1 MKIVLFSDYYYPTI
15 KSGSIVIKDLA
26 SELSRIGHEAIV
38 VTFNEKQKEFLSDQ
52 YEDGIRVI
60 RVRSKLRQYGMVGRL
75 ISEVR
80 YSSLIIKGLKKI
92 NLDEVDGVISF
103 SPSIFYYK
111 AITWIKNKYKIKAYL
126 IVRDIFPKWLLDA
139 GIIKEGP
146 LFSFFKRA
154 EIKLY
159 NSVDYIGIE
168 SIKDLDYF
176 KSYLDNETQL
186 EVLDNWGSSIN
197 VDQIQSHESSP
208 LSKDLINIIYG
219 GNMADAQDLYSLL
232 NDLEDSVLDNKAFLT
247 LIGSGHQLENIKSLI
262 KKKNLKNVKLLEE
275 VDQKTYLTI
284 LKGADIGLVSLN
296 KKLKSNN
303 FPLKM
308 MGYIQQSKPILAS
321 VNKGNEII
329 NIIKE
334 NDIGQVSLSGD
345 KKGLNE
351 NFLSMIK
358 DKDRLRKQGENA
370 LKLFQ
375 RRFTVNIAIEKIIK
389 KFID

>member
-1 MKIVLFSDYYYPTI
+1 MKILFFSDYYYPTI

-26 SELSRIGHEAIV
+26 SELSRVGHEAIV
-38 VTFNEKQKEFLSDQ
+38 VTFNEKQKEFFSDQ

-60 RVRSKLRQYGMVGRL
+60 RVRSKLRQHGMVGRL
-75 ISEVR
+75 MSEVR
-80 YSSLIIKGLKKI
+80 YSTLIIKTLEKI
-92 NLDEVDGVISF
+92 DLGTIDGVISF

-126 IVRDIFPKWLLDA
+126 IVRDIFPKWLVDA
-139 GIIKEGP
+139 GIIKEGL
-146 LFSFFKRA
+146 LFSFFKKA

-159 NSVDYIGIE
+159 NAVDFIGIE

-176 KSYLDNETQL
+176 KSYLNNKTQL

-197 VDQIQSHESSP
+197 VDLIQSHESSP
-208 LSKDLINIIYG
+208 LPKDLINIIYG

-232 NDLEDSVLDNKAFLT
+232 NDLEDSILDNKAFLT
-247 LIGSGHQLENIKSLI
+247 LIGSGHQLESIKSLI

-284 LKGADIGLVSLN
+284 LKGADVGLVSLN

-351 NFLSMIK
+351 NFLSMIQDK
-358 DKDRLRKQGENA
+358 DKLRKQGENA
-370 LKLFQ
+370 LELFQ
-375 RRFTVNIAIEKIIK
+375 RRFTVNIAIEKILK
-389 KFID
+389 KFIN

>member
-1 MKIVLFSDYYYPTI
+1 MKILFFSDYYHPTI

-26 SELSRIGHEAIV
+26 SELSRVGHEAIV
-38 VTFNEKQKEFLSDQ
+38 VTFNEKQKEFFTDKF
-52 YEDGIRVI
+52 EDGIRVI

-80 YSSLIIKGLKKI
+80 YSSLIIKSLKRVDLGKI
-92 NLDEVDGVISF
+92 DGVISF

-111 AITWIKNKYKIKAYL
+111 AITWIKNKYNIKAYL

-139 GIIKEGP
+139 GILKEGP
-146 LFSFFKRA
+146 LFSFFKQA

-159 NSVDYIGIE
+159 NAVDFIGIE

-176 KSYLDNETQL
+176 KNYLKNETQL

-197 VDQIQSHESSP
+197 VEQIENHKSSP
-208 LSKDLINIIYG
+208 LPKNLINIIYG

-232 NDLEDSVLDNKAFLT
+232 NDLDDSILDNKAFLT
-247 LIGSGHQLENIKSLI
+247 LIGSGHQLESIKSLI
-262 KKKNLKNVKLLEE
+262 KQKELKNVKLLEE

-296 KKLKSNN
+296 RKLKSNN

-334 NDIGQVSLSGD
+334 NDIGKVSLSGD
-345 KKGLNE
+345 KKSLNE
-351 NFLSMIK
+351 NFLSMIE

-375 RRFTVNIAIEKIIK
+375 TRFTVNIAIEKILK
-389 KFID
+389 KFVA